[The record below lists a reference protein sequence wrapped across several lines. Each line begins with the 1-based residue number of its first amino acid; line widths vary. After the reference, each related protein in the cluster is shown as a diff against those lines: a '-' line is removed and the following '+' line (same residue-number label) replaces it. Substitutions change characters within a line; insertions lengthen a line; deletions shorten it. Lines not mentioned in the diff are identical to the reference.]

1 MLYSLPSAITAR
13 SPSAS
18 FLGGSAEDCTCMTFC
33 LASFSRYSQ
42 PSSRVIWNVAVMMV
56 PL

>member
-1 MLYSLPSAITAR
+1 MYSLPSAMTAR

-18 FLGGSAEDCTCMTFC
+18 FLGGSAADCTCITFWA
-33 LASFSRYSQ
+33 ASFSKYCQ
-42 PSSRVIWNVAVMMV
+42 PRSRAIWKVAVMMV

>member
-18 FLGGSAEDCTCMTFC
+18 FLGGSAADCTCITLC
-33 LASFSRYSQ
+33 LASFSKYSQ
-42 PSSRVIWNVAVMMV
+42 PRSRAI
-56 PL
+56 